1 MYSFLF
7 YLILEIFGWVFLT
20 LSFSVI
26 VIYLILMAL
35 SALEMQDYLRKNR
48 FADYG
53 DIVTSP
59 IAPGVSILAPAYNEG
74 QSIVQNAQSLL
85 SLHYGKFE
93 VIIINDG
100 SKDDTLAKLISS
112 FELEKTDY
120 AYHAEIDTK
129 PVRGIYRSRN
139 MSFRRLTVIDKENGG
154 KADALNSGINIA
166 GLEILA
172 CIDVDCILSSESI
185 SRMVRPFMEE
195 TNRKVIAVGGVIG
208 IANNCDVQHGTVTT
222 YRVPESQLGKFQ
234 VIEYFRA
241 FLMGRMAWSR
251 INGLMLISGAFGFF
265 RKDLVQAV
273 GGYFPKTVGE
283 DMELIVRMRRY
294 MEEQNIP
301 YRVGFVPDPLCWTEV
316 PETDEVLSRQRNR
329 WIRGTIETLQLHQ
342 NLRLNPKFGIMGL
355 VSYPFWSVFEKSAPI
370 LESLGLIYTLIL
382 VVIGDFSAVYFIALL
397 LMMYLLSLLVSS
409 FSVLY
414 EQIAFNH
421 YKDKKDLRKLIW
433 MIITEP
439 LLVHPK
445 VVWWGLQGH
454 VDFIKGKG
462 GWGSMIRTGFKKAE
476 DKKNLEPQAAAR

>member
-1 MYSFLF
+1 MYNFLF
-7 YLILEIFGWVFLT
+7 FFILEIFGWLFLA

-35 SALEMQDYLRKNR
+35 SALEMRDYLRKNR

-53 DIVTSP
+53 DIITSP
-59 IAPGVSILAPAYNEG
+59 IAPGVSILAPAYNEAA
-74 QSIVQNAQSLL
+74 SIVQNVQSLL

-93 VIIINDG
+93 VIVINDG
-100 SKDDTLAKLISS
+100 SKDDTLDKLIQ
-112 FELEKTDY
+112 FFDLEQTKY
-120 AYHAEIDTK
+120 NYIAEIETK
-129 PVRGIYRSRN
+129 QVKGVYKSKN
-139 MSFRRLTVIDKENGG
+139 MSYRRLTVIDKENGG

-166 GLEILA
+166 NLEILA

-208 IANNCDVQHGTVTT
+208 IANNCDVLDGTVTT
-222 YRVPESQLGKFQ
+222 YRVPDSELGKFQ

-251 INGLMLISGAFGFF
+251 INGLILISGAFGFF
-265 RKDLVQAV
+265 RKDLVRAV

-294 MEEQNIP
+294 MEEHKIP
-301 YRVGFVPDPLCWTEV
+301 YKVGFVPDPLCWTEV
-316 PETDEVLSRQRNR
+316 PESDEILSRQRNR

-342 NLRLNPKFGIMGL
+342 SLKLNPKYGLMGII
-355 VSYPFWSVFEKSAPI
+355 SYPFWSIFEKSAPI
-370 LESLGLIYTLIL
+370 LETLGVLYTLL
-382 VVIGDFSAVYFIALL
+382 LLMIGDFSAVYFFSLL
-397 LMMYLLSLLVSS
+397 VMMYFLSLLVSS

-414 EQIAFNH
+414 EQISFNN
-421 YKDKKDLRKLIW
+421 YKDKKDLRRLIW

-439 LLVHPK
+439 FTVHPK
-445 VVWWGLQGH
+445 IVFWGLQGH
-454 VDFIKGKG
+454 FDFIKGKG

-476 DKKNLEPQAAAR
+476 DKKKISPQTTSQ

>member
-7 YLILEIFGWVFLT
+7 YLILEIFGLMFLI

-26 VIYLILMAL
+26 VIYLILMVL
-35 SALEMQDYLRKNR
+35 SALEMRDYLRKNR

-53 DIVTSP
+53 DIITSP

-74 QSIVQNAQSLL
+74 QNIVQNAQSLL

-100 SKDDTLAKLISS
+100 SKDDTLEKLIHS
-112 FELEKTDY
+112 FELERTEY
-120 AYHAEIDTK
+120 AYYPEIETK

-139 MSFRRLTVIDKENGG
+139 MSYRRLTVIDKENGG
-154 KADALNSGINIA
+154 KADALNTGINIA

-195 TNRKVIAVGGVIG
+195 TNKKVIAVGGVIG
-208 IANNCDVQHGTVTT
+208 IANNCDVQDGTVTT
-222 YRVPESQLGKFQ
+222 YRVPESLLGKFQ

-265 RKDLVQAV
+265 RKDLVKAV

-283 DMELIVRMRRY
+283 DMELVVRMRRY
-294 MEEQNIP
+294 MDERKIP
-301 YRVGFVPDPLCWTEV
+301 HKVGFVPDPLCWTEV
-316 PETDEVLSRQRNR
+316 PESKEVLSRQRNR
-329 WIRGTIETLQLHQ
+329 WMRGTIETLQLHQ
-342 NLRLNPKFGIMGL
+342 AMRLNPKYGVLGVI
-355 VSYPFWSVFEKSAPI
+355 SYPFWSIFEKSAPI
-370 LESLGLIYTLIL
+370 LETAGVIYTLIL
-382 VVIGDFSAVYFIALL
+382 LAIGDFSAIYFFALL
-397 LMMYLLSLLVSS
+397 AMMYLLSLLVSS

-433 MIITEP
+433 MILTEP
-439 LLVHPK
+439 FVVHPRI
-445 VVWWGLQGH
+445 VFWGLMGH
-454 VDFIKGKG
+454 FDFIKGKG

-476 DKKNLEPQAAAR
+476 DKKNLSAQATS

>member
-7 YLILEIFGWVFLT
+7 FLLLEIFGLVFLI

-26 VIYLILMAL
+26 LIYLILMVL
-35 SALEMQDYLRKNR
+35 SALEMRDFLRKNR

-53 DIVTSP
+53 DIITSP
-59 IAPGVSILAPAYNEG
+59 ITPGVSILAPAYNEG
-74 QSIVQNAQSLL
+74 QNIVQNAQSLL

-93 VIIINDG
+93 VILINDG
-100 SKDDTLAKLISS
+100 SKDDTLEKLIRS
-112 FELEKTDY
+112 FELERTNY
-120 AYHAEIDTK
+120 AYHPEIETK
-129 PVRGIYRSRN
+129 SVRGIYRSKN
-139 MSFRRLTVIDKENGG
+139 MSYRRLTVIDKENGG
-154 KADALNSGINIA
+154 KADALNTGINIA

-172 CIDVDCILSSESI
+172 CIDVDCILSSDSI

-195 TNRKVIAVGGVIG
+195 TNRKVIAVGGVVG
-208 IANNCDVQHGTVTT
+208 IANNCDVKDGTVTT
-222 YRVPESQLGKFQ
+222 YRVPETMLGRFQ

-265 RKDLVQAV
+265 RKDLVRAV

-283 DMELIVRMRRY
+283 DMELVVRMRRY
-294 MEEQNIP
+294 MDEQKIP
-301 YRVGFVPDPLCWTEV
+301 HKVSFVPDPLCWTEV
-316 PETDEVLSRQRNR
+316 PEDEKVLSRQRNR
-329 WIRGTIETLQLHQ
+329 WMRGTIETLQLHKA
-342 NLRLNPKFGIMGL
+342 LSFNPKYGIVGMI
-355 VSYPFWSVFEKSAPI
+355 SYPFWSIFEKSAPVI
-370 LESLGLIYTLIL
+370 EAAGIIYTITLL
-382 VVIGDFSAVYFIALL
+382 AIGDFSAIYFFALL
-397 LMMYLLSLLVSS
+397 VMMFLLSLLVSS

-439 LLVHPK
+439 FVIHPK
-445 VVWWGLQGH
+445 IVYWGILGH
-454 VDFIKGKG
+454 IDFIKGKG

-476 DKKNLEPQAAAR
+476 DKKNLSEQSTT

>member
-7 YLILEIFGWVFLT
+7 YLIMEIFGLLFLV

-26 VIYLILMAL
+26 VIYFILMAL
-35 SALEMQDYLRKNR
+35 SALEMRDFLRKNR

-53 DIVTSP
+53 DIITSP

-93 VIIINDG
+93 VILINDG
-100 SKDDTLAKLISS
+100 SKDDTLDKLIQS

-120 AYHAEIDTK
+120 AYFPEIETK
-129 PVRGIYRSRN
+129 PVRGIYRSKN
-139 MSFRRLTVIDKENGG
+139 MSYRRLTVIDKENGG
-154 KADALNSGINIA
+154 KADALNTGINIA
-166 GLEILA
+166 SLEILA

-185 SRMVRPFMEE
+185 TRMVRPFMEE

-208 IANNCDVQHGTVTT
+208 IANNCDVQDGTVTK
-222 YRVPESQLGKFQ
+222 YRVPETTLGKFQ

-251 INGLMLISGAFGFF
+251 VNGLMLISGAFGFF
-265 RKDLVQAV
+265 RKDLVRAV

-283 DMELIVRMRRY
+283 DMELVVRMRRY
-294 MEEQNIP
+294 MDEQKIP
-301 YRVGFVPDPLCWTEV
+301 HKVGFVPDPLCWTEV
-316 PETDEVLSRQRNR
+316 PESEEVLSRQRNR

-342 NLRLNPKFGIMGL
+342 ALRLNPKYGILGM
-355 VSYPFWSVFEKSAPI
+355 VSYPFWSIFEKAAPI
-370 LESLGLIYTLIL
+370 LETAGILYTVIL
-382 VVIGDFSAVYFIALL
+382 LVIGDFSTVYFVALL

-421 YKDKKDLRKLIW
+421 YKDKKDLRRLIW

-439 LLVHPK
+439 FLVHPK
-445 VVWWGLQGH
+445 IVFWGLMGH
-454 VDFIKGKG
+454 IDFIKGKG

-476 DKKNLEPQAAAR
+476 DKKNLAEQTTT

>member
-7 YLILEIFGWVFLT
+7 YLILEVFGWLFLV

-35 SALEMQDYLRKNR
+35 SALEMRDYLKKNR

-53 DIVTSP
+53 DIITSP
-59 IAPGVSILAPAYNEG
+59 IAPGVSILAPAFNEG
-74 QSIVQNAQSLL
+74 ANIVQNAQSLL

-93 VIIINDG
+93 VILINDG
-100 SKDDTLAKLISS
+100 SKDDTLEKLIHF
-112 FELEKTDY
+112 FELEKTNY
-120 AYHAEIDTK
+120 AYNPEIETK
-129 PVRGIYRSRN
+129 PVRGIYRSKN

-154 KADALNSGINIA
+154 KADALNTGINVA

-208 IANNCDVQHGTVTT
+208 IANNCDVQDGTVTT
-222 YRVPESQLGKFQ
+222 YRIPESQLGKFQ

-265 RKDLVQAV
+265 RKDLVRKV

-294 MEEQNIP
+294 MEELEIP
-301 YRVGFVPDPLCWTEV
+301 YKVGFVPDPLCWTEV
-316 PETDEVLSRQRNR
+316 PESEAILSRQRNR
-329 WIRGTIETLQLHQ
+329 WMRGTIETLQLHKA
-342 NLRLNPKFGIMGL
+342 LGFNPKYRLLGM

-370 LESLGLIYTLIL
+370 LEATGIIYTVIL
-382 VVIGDFSAVYFIALL
+382 LVTGDFSAIYFFALL
-397 LMMYLLSLLVSS
+397 VMMYLLSLLVSS

-414 EQIAFNH
+414 EQIAFNN

-439 LLVHPK
+439 FLVHPK
-445 VVWWGLQGH
+445 VVLWGLQGH
-454 VDFIKGKG
+454 FDFIKGKG

-476 DKKNLEPQAAAR
+476 DKKNLTPQSASS

>member
-7 YLILEIFGWVFLT
+7 YLILEIFGLMFLI

-26 VIYLILMAL
+26 VIYLILMVL
-35 SALEMQDYLRKNR
+35 SALEMRDYLRKNR

-53 DIVTSP
+53 DIITSP

-74 QSIVQNAQSLL
+74 QNIVQNAQSLL

-100 SKDDTLAKLISS
+100 SKDDTLEKLIHS
-112 FELEKTDY
+112 FELERTEY
-120 AYHAEIDTK
+120 AYYPEIETK

-139 MSFRRLTVIDKENGG
+139 MSYRRLTVIDKENGG
-154 KADALNSGINIA
+154 KADALNTGINIA

-195 TNRKVIAVGGVIG
+195 TNKKVIAVGGVIG
-208 IANNCDVQHGTVTT
+208 IANNCDVQDGTVTT
-222 YRVPESQLGKFQ
+222 YRVPESLLGNFQ

-265 RKDLVQAV
+265 RKDLVKAV

-283 DMELIVRMRRY
+283 DMELVVRMRRY
-294 MEEQNIP
+294 MDERKIP
-301 YRVGFVPDPLCWTEV
+301 HKVGFVPDPLCWTEV
-316 PETDEVLSRQRNR
+316 PESKEVLSRQRNR
-329 WIRGTIETLQLHQ
+329 WMRGTIETLQLHQ
-342 NLRLNPKFGIMGL
+342 AMRLNPKYGVLGMI
-355 VSYPFWSVFEKSAPI
+355 SYPFWSIFEKSAPI
-370 LESLGLIYTLIL
+370 LETAGVIYTLIL
-382 VVIGDFSAVYFIALL
+382 LAIGDFSAIYFFALL
-397 LMMYLLSLLVSS
+397 AMMYLLSLLVSS

-433 MIITEP
+433 MILTEP
-439 LLVHPK
+439 FVVHPRI
-445 VVWWGLQGH
+445 VFWGLMGH
-454 VDFIKGKG
+454 FDFIKGKG

-476 DKKNLEPQAAAR
+476 DKKNLSAQATS

>member
-7 YLILEIFGWVFLT
+7 YLIMEIFGLLFLV

-26 VIYLILMAL
+26 VIYFILMAL
-35 SALEMQDYLRKNR
+35 SALEMRDFLRKNR

-53 DIVTSP
+53 DIITSP

-93 VIIINDG
+93 VILINDG
-100 SKDDTLAKLISS
+100 SKDDTLEKLIQS

-120 AYHAEIDTK
+120 VYFPEIETK
-129 PVRGIYRSRN
+129 PVRGIYRSKN
-139 MSFRRLTVIDKENGG
+139 MSYRRLTVIDKENGG
-154 KADALNSGINIA
+154 KADALNTGINIA
-166 GLEILA
+166 SLEILA

-185 SRMVRPFMEE
+185 TRMVRPFMEE

-208 IANNCDVQHGTVTT
+208 IANNCDVQDGTVTK
-222 YRVPESQLGKFQ
+222 YRVPETSLGRFQ

-251 INGLMLISGAFGFF
+251 VNGLMLISGAFGFF
-265 RKDLVQAV
+265 RKDLVRAV

-283 DMELIVRMRRY
+283 DMELVVRMRRY
-294 MEEQNIP
+294 MDEQKIP
-301 YRVGFVPDPLCWTEV
+301 HKVGFVPDPLCWTEV
-316 PETDEVLSRQRNR
+316 PESEEVLSRQRNR

-342 NLRLNPKFGIMGL
+342 ALRLNPKYGILGM
-355 VSYPFWSVFEKSAPI
+355 VSYPFWSIFEKAAPI
-370 LESLGLIYTLIL
+370 LETAGILYTVIL
-382 VVIGDFSAVYFIALL
+382 LVIGDFSTVYFVALL

-421 YKDKKDLRKLIW
+421 YKDKKDLRRLIW

-439 LLVHPK
+439 FLVHPK
-445 VVWWGLQGH
+445 IVFWGLMGH
-454 VDFIKGKG
+454 IDFIKGKG

-476 DKKNLEPQAAAR
+476 DKKNLAEQTTT

>member
-7 YLILEIFGWVFLT
+7 YLILEFLGLMFLI

-26 VIYLILMAL
+26 VIYLILMIL
-35 SALEMQDYLRKNR
+35 SAFEMRDYIRKNR

-53 DIVTSP
+53 DIITSP
-59 IAPGVSILAPAYNEG
+59 IAPGVSILAPAFNEG
-74 QSIVQNAQSLL
+74 QNIVQNAQSLL

-100 SKDDTLAKLISS
+100 SKDDSLDKLIQA
-112 FELEKTDY
+112 FELEKTNY
-120 AYHAEIDTK
+120 AYNAEIETK
-129 PVRGIYRSRN
+129 PIKAIYRSRN
-139 MSFRRLTVIDKENGG
+139 MSYRRLTVIDKENGG
-154 KADALNSGINIA
+154 KADALNAGINIA
-166 GLEILA
+166 DLEILA

-195 TNRKVIAVGGVIG
+195 TNKKVIAVGGVIG
-208 IANNCDVQHGTVTT
+208 IANNCDVVNGTVTT
-222 YRVPESQLGKFQ
+222 YRVPETQLGKFQ

-265 RKDLVQAV
+265 RKDLVRAV

-294 MEEQNIP
+294 MDEQKIP
-301 YRVGFVPDPLCWTEV
+301 HKVGFVPDPLCWTEV
-316 PETDEVLSRQRNR
+316 PEDEQILSRQRNR
-329 WIRGTIETLQLHQ
+329 WMRGTIETLQLHQ
-342 NLRLNPKFGIMGL
+342 AMQLNPKYGILGMI
-355 VSYPFWSVFEKSAPI
+355 SFPFWSIFEKSAPI
-370 LESLGLIYTLIL
+370 LEASGVIYTLIL
-382 VVIGDFSAVYFIALL
+382 LAIGDFSAVYFIALL
-397 LMMYLLSLLVSS
+397 AMMYLLSLLVSS

-421 YKDKKDLRKLIW
+421 YKDKKDLQKLIW

-439 LLVHPK
+439 ILVHPK
-445 VVWWGLQGH
+445 IVFWGVMGH
-454 VDFIKGKG
+454 IDFIKGKG
-462 GWGSMIRTGFKKAE
+462 GWGIMIRSGFKNAE
-476 DKKNLEPQAAAR
+476 EKKKLNPQVTSS

>member
-7 YLILEIFGWVFLT
+7 YLIMEIFGLLFLV

-26 VIYLILMAL
+26 VIYFILMAL
-35 SALEMQDYLRKNR
+35 SALEMRDFLRKNR

-53 DIVTSP
+53 DIITSP

-93 VIIINDG
+93 VILINDG
-100 SKDDTLAKLISS
+100 SKDDTLEKLIQS

-120 AYHAEIDTK
+120 VYFPEIETK
-129 PVRGIYRSRN
+129 PVRGIYRSKN
-139 MSFRRLTVIDKENGG
+139 MSYRRLTVIDKENGG
-154 KADALNSGINIA
+154 KADALNTGINIA
-166 GLEILA
+166 SLEILA

-185 SRMVRPFMEE
+185 TRMVRPFMEE

-208 IANNCDVQHGTVTT
+208 IANNCDVQDGTVTK
-222 YRVPESQLGKFQ
+222 YRVPETTLGRFQ

-251 INGLMLISGAFGFF
+251 VNGLMLISGAFGFF
-265 RKDLVQAV
+265 RKDLVRAV

-283 DMELIVRMRRY
+283 DMELVVRMRRY
-294 MEEQNIP
+294 MDEQKIP
-301 YRVGFVPDPLCWTEV
+301 HKVGFVPDPLCWTEV
-316 PETDEVLSRQRNR
+316 PESEEVLSRQRNR

-342 NLRLNPKFGIMGL
+342 ALRLNPKYGILGM
-355 VSYPFWSVFEKSAPI
+355 VSYPFWSIFEKAAPI
-370 LESLGLIYTLIL
+370 LETAGILYTVIL
-382 VVIGDFSAVYFIALL
+382 LVIGDFSTVYFVALL

-421 YKDKKDLRKLIW
+421 YKDKKDLRRLIW

-439 LLVHPK
+439 FLVHPK
-445 VVWWGLQGH
+445 IVFWGLMGH
-454 VDFIKGKG
+454 IDFIKGKG

-476 DKKNLEPQAAAR
+476 DKKNLAEQTTT